1 MNCLR
6 SWISLAFL
14 LAVLHQV
21 GYADKH
27 IVVTESMGSNS
38 LSGSVTRTI
47 VEPLS
52 LAIHLESFETLTLSS
67 EWSIRGSYY
76 LDDQRLG
83 RFALGYGRIFYLSN
97 IGRAES
103 KSDASRTWRETEPVS
118 YGVHLGLEAGRQVL
132 RSFPDLGYTEAVA
145 EFLGV
150 RVGGRVIANL
160 SEKYAPMLTFSV
172 CYNRGFGRFAFDGL
186 IIEAGLGISFPW

>member
-1 MNCLR
+1 ML
-6 SWISLAFL
+6 S
-14 LAVLHQV
+14 LAVLQQA

-27 IVVTESMGSNS
+27 IVVTESFGSDT
-38 LSGSVTRTI
+38 LAGSVNRTI

-52 LAIHLESFETLTLSS
+52 VGIHLESFDTINLSS

-83 RFALGYGRIFYLSN
+83 RFALGYGRVFYLSN

-103 KSDASRTWRETEPVS
+103 KSDASRTWRETETLS
-118 YGVHLGLEAGRQVL
+118 YGVHLGIEGGRQVL

-150 RVGGRVIANL
+150 RFGGRVVTNL
-160 SEKYAPMLTFSV
+160 SEKFAPMLTFSV

-186 IIEAGLGISFPW
+186 ILEAGLGISFPW